1 MDMVSL
7 KVVTEAQVWL
17 LKAMEMSRC
26 QAALVCLVM
35 LVCQAVL
42 ADTVV
47 INTLV
52 VATGLQVQAAI
63 HLAVIATMEATKV
76 NQRPSGRFGG
86 MYFMCTSRVCC
97 VSSSSVVVA
106 VKMCRFFSAVNE

>member
-1 MDMVSL
+1 VDMVSL

-63 HLAVIATMEATKV
+63 HLALIATMEATKV
-76 NQRPSGRFGG
+76 NRRPSGTFWRHVLYVHIQSLPRVVFFCCGG
-86 MYFMCTSRVCC
+86 GEDVPVFQCGQ
-97 VSSSSVVVA
+97 
-106 VKMCRFFSAVNE
+106 